1 MDEDNMPMAF
11 PNGHV
16 YSREVG
22 VFLSSQFLVSVT
34 VRQALE
40 EMAAKN
46 GGIVT
51 CPRSG
56 EACELKELRKAFIP

>member
-1 MDEDNMPMAF
+1 MDEDNMPLAF
-11 PNGHV
+11 PNGYV

-22 VFLSSQFLVSVT
+22 IELSSQNLESVT
-34 VRQALE
+34 NLQALE

-46 GGIVT
+46 EGIVT

-56 EACELKELRKAFIP
+56 ATCEFKELRKAFIP

>member
-11 PNGHV
+11 RNGYV
-16 YSREVG
+16 YSREVSAS
-22 VFLSSQFLVSVT
+22 VSFQILVSVM
-34 VRQALE
+34 VLKALE

-46 GGIVT
+46 AGIVT

-56 EACELKELRKAFIP
+56 ETCEFNKLRKAFIP